1 MREAEYERKQQE
13 DAARKRYSIFLF
25 SNAVVNDITTYW
37 RKFSELALVENSSSL
52 HFSSQ
57 AT

>member
-25 SNAVVNDITTYW
+25 SSGVVYDIKTMW
-37 RKFSELALVENSSSL
+37 RKFNELV
-52 HFSSQ
+52 
-57 AT
+57 